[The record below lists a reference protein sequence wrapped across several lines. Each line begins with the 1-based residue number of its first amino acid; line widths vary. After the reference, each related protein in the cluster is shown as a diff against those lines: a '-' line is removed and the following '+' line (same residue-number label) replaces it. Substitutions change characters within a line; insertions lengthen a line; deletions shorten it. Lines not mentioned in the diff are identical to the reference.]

1 MIIAM
6 VIMITNTVS
15 QVTTQVTTMDEHHA
29 HYRRVCKT
37 ITWTSYALFIT
48 FVLLACDV
56 DQVATTKKESPSES
70 QQALLTVTDKVVDPK
85 ILQQGKTLFLKN
97 CSQCHG
103 DKAQGAAEWRKPGP
117 DGKYLPPPLNGTAH
131 AWHHPTEVLMEIIK
145 EGTLPDGNMP
155 SWEGKLS
162 ESEIM
167 AVISWLQSLWPD
179 KIFKTWQSM
188 DLSSREE

>member
-1 MIIAM
+1 MIRQ
-6 VIMITNTVS
+6 TVS
-15 QVTTQVTTMDEHHA
+15 QVTPMMTVRPFSLM
-29 HYRRVCKT
+29 VCKT
-37 ITWTSYALFIT
+37 ITWASYALLIT
-48 FVLLACDV
+48 FVLLACDIDKV
-56 DQVATTKKESPSES
+56 TTAKKEQPAVS
-70 QQALLTVTDKVVDPK
+70 QQALLTVTDKVVDQK

-103 DKAQGAAEWRKPGP
+103 DKAQGATEWRQPGP

-131 AWHHPTEVLMEIIK
+131 AWHHPTDVLMEIIK
-145 EGTLPDGNMP
+145 DGTIPDGNMP

-162 ESEIM
+162 DNEIM

-179 KIFKTWQSM
+179 EIFKTWQGM